1 MSSFA
6 DISRLVRPNRVAVIG
21 ASDRPGSF
29 GHSTYNNVR
38 NNSDIPGGTF
48 PVNPAYETVLGD
60 PAYPTV
66 SAIPGEPVD
75 VAIVL
80 VAAGMV
86 LDVVKDCASAGVK
99 HVMVLSSGFSETDD
113 SGDDLQRQVV
123 EVAHAA
129 GMR

>member
-6 DISRLVRPNRVAVIG
+6 DISRLVRPNRVAVVG

-29 GHSTYNNVR
+29 GRSTYNNVR
-38 NNSDIPGGTF
+38 NNSSVPGGTF

-60 PAYPTV
+60 QAYPTV

-80 VAAGMV
+80 VAAGAV
-86 LDVVKDCASAGVK
+86 LDVVKDCASAPGRGSGVRRAGAR
-99 HVMVLSSGFSETDD
+99 L
-113 SGDDLQRQVV
+113 
-123 EVAHAA
+123 APCAAA
-129 GMR
+129 GHDGGRGRFRG